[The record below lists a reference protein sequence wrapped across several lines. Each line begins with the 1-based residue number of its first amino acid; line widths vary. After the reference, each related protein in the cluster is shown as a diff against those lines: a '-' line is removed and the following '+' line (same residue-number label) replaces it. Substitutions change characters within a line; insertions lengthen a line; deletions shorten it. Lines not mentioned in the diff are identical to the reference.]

1 MEVEVDSRRIDGKRG
16 DMLRNVSEMTGE
28 IRGAHAHA
36 M

>member
-1 MEVEVDSRRIDGKRG
+1 MEVEVDGRRIDAKSG
-16 DMLRNVSEMTGE
+16 DMFRNVSEMTGE